1 MDKIAFE
8 KEMLAQKIQ
17 TVQNEVDQNRQKTF

>member
-8 KEMLAQKIQ
+8 KEMLVQKIQ